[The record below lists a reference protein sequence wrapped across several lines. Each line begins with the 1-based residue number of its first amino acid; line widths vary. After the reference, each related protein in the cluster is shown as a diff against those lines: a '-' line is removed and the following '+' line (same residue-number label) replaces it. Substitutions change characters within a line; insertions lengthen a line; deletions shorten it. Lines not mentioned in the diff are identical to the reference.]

1 MFFLEC
7 SSVIWDPQNTFKN
20 WKIVLINVFFSPNL
34 IGHYNQRVAF
44 NPRSPCTTGCSK
56 SLLKGLFSWLPSLK
70 LSIHQENHVL
80 HLVWSCL
87 NINYLKTILK
97 VSLNSFTQKIS
108 GLWSE
113 RQAAYSPS
121 PVFEEKNDH
130 SPQPNTHPTK
140 PTWADTMLKK
150 TREIAPVVGGVR
162 RWSEVPAQNRAMSLV
177 QKIPP
182 KLLLLLDGSSISVG
196 QLCCDQFFVHILQ
209 V

>member
-1 MFFLEC
+1 MFFSLQIWL
-7 SSVIWDPQNTFKN
+7 VITT
-20 WKIVLINVFFSPNL
+20 
-34 IGHYNQRVAF
+34 
-44 NPRSPCTTGCSK
+44 NPRSPCTTGCRK

-177 QKIPP
+177 RKIPP
-182 KLLLLLDGSSISVG
+182 KLLLLLDGTCWTALEGVFISFRTHFTSVKNWKKK
-196 QLCCDQFFVHILQ
+196 LKFFFQ

>member
-1 MFFLEC
+1 MLYPGSVVPLEMFFGVFQCDLGPPKHILEL
-7 SSVIWDPQNTFKN
+7 KN
-20 WKIVLINVFFSPNL
+20 CINQCFFSPNL

-44 NPRSPCTTGCSK
+44 NPRSSCTTGCSK

-130 SPQPNTHPTK
+130 SPQPNTHK
-140 PTWADTMLKK
+140 KVKFEDLK
-150 TREIAPVVGGVR
+150 EC
-162 RWSEVPAQNRAMSLV
+162 SLV
-177 QKIPP
+177 
-182 KLLLLLDGSSISVG
+182 
-196 QLCCDQFFVHILQ
+196 FVHILQ